1 VNGSGILWRRHLAGG
16 FVVCGTKEKTAGATG
31 SRAHR
36 ASGSIYRGAESC
48 VCEGGVLD
56 IMESFGD
63 PMEPALV
70 DLNNVR
76 VIRGDNVA
84 LDDFSLR
91 INSGEH
97 VAILGPNGCGK
108 STLIKTIT
116 RECYPVLREGS
127 SMTILGQLRWNVFE
141 LRSVL
146 GIVSNDLMQDV
157 TGETSGREVVLSGF
171 FSSTRIFDHL
181 TVEPS
186 QFKRADA
193 VLERIGVPHLADRP
207 VQEMSSGEAKR
218 ILIARALVHDPRTL
232 LFDEPSNSLDVFA
245 QHGLRE
251 TMRELA
257 QSGIGIVLVTHHLS
271 DVIPEID
278 RVVLMRNGKIQADG
292 QKKDLLNPEEISRL
306 FGLRIEITQRDGYY
320 HLW

>member
-1 VNGSGILWRRHLAGG
+1 
-16 FVVCGTKEKTAGATG
+16 
-31 SRAHR
+31 
-36 ASGSIYRGAESC
+36 
-48 VCEGGVLD
+48 
-56 IMESFGD
+56 
-63 PMEPALV
+63 MEPALV
-70 DLNNVR
+70 DLKNVR

-91 INSGEH
+91 IAAGEH

-116 RECYPVLREGS
+116 RECYPIVRENS
-127 SMTILGQLRWNVFE
+127 SMTILGQQRWNIFE
-141 LRSVL
+141 LRSIL

-171 FSSTRIFDHL
+171 FSSTRVFDHQ
-181 TVEPS
+181 TVEPG
-186 QFKRADA
+186 QRKRADD
-193 VLERIGVPHLADRP
+193 VLKRLGISYLADRA
-207 VQEMSSGEAKR
+207 VAEMSSGEAKR
-218 ILIARALVHDPRTL
+218 ILIARALVHDPKTL

-251 TMRELA
+251 SMRALA

-278 RVVLMRNGKIQADG
+278 RVVLMRKGKIQADG
-292 QKKDLLNPEEISRL
+292 RKEDLLEPEQISRL
-306 FGLRIEITQRDGYY
+306 FGIRVDITRRDGYY

>member
-1 VNGSGILWRRHLAGG
+1 
-16 FVVCGTKEKTAGATG
+16 
-31 SRAHR
+31 
-36 ASGSIYRGAESC
+36 
-48 VCEGGVLD
+48 
-56 IMESFGD
+56 
-63 PMEPALV
+63 MEPALV
-70 DLNNVR
+70 DLKNVR
-76 VIRGDNVA
+76 VNRGDNVA

-116 RECYPVLREGS
+116 RECYPVIRDGS
-127 SMTILGQLRWNVFE
+127 SMTILGQSRWNIFE

-146 GIVSNDLMQDV
+146 GIVSNDLMTDV

-171 FSSTRIFDHL
+171 FSSTRIFDHQ
-181 TVEPS
+181 TVEPL
-186 QFKRADA
+186 QRERADA
-193 VLERIGVPHLADRP
+193 VLKRLGVPHLVKRA
-207 VQEMSSGEAKR
+207 VAEMSSGEAKR

-245 QHGLRE
+245 QHELRE
-251 TMRELA
+251 SMRELA

-271 DVIPEID
+271 DVIPEIE
-278 RVVLMRNGKIQADG
+278 RVVLMKNGKIQADG
-292 QKKDLLNPEEISRL
+292 NKADLLNPGEISRL
-306 FGLRIEITQRDGYY
+306 FGIPVEITQRDGYY

>member
-1 VNGSGILWRRHLAGG
+1 V
-16 FVVCGTKEKTAGATG
+16 F
-31 SRAHR
+31 
-36 ASGSIYRGAESC
+36 AS
-48 VCEGGVLD
+48 GVLD
-56 IMESFGD
+56 IMESFGEF
-63 PMEPALV
+63 MGPALV
-70 DLNNVR
+70 DLKNVR

-91 INSGEH
+91 INAGEH

-116 RECYPVLREGS
+116 RECYPVIREGS
-127 SMTILGQLRWNVFE
+127 SMTILGQSRWNIFE

-171 FSSTRIFDHL
+171 FSSTRIFDHQ
-181 TVEPS
+181 TVEPL
-186 QFKRADA
+186 QRERADA
-193 VLERIGVPHLADRP
+193 VLERIGVRHLADRP
-207 VQEMSSGEAKR
+207 VAEMSSGEAKR

-292 QKKDLLNPEEISRL
+292 RKNDLLNPEEISRL
-306 FGLRIEITQRDGYY
+306 FDIPVDITRRDGFY

>member
-1 VNGSGILWRRHLAGG
+1 MASRSTNPRRL
-16 FVVCGTKEKTAGATG
+16 KAGARI
-31 SRAHR
+31 S
-36 ASGSIYRGAESC
+36 ESS
-48 VCEGGVLD
+48 VFDEQVFD
-56 IMESFGD
+56 MMESFGD

-70 DLNNVR
+70 DLKNVR
-76 VIRGDNVA
+76 IVRGDNVA

-91 INSGEH
+91 INAGEH

-108 STLIKTIT
+108 SSLIKTIT
-116 RECYPVLREGS
+116 RECYPVVRDGS
-127 SMTILGQLRWNVFE
+127 SVTILGQSRWNIFE

-171 FSSTRIFDHL
+171 FSSTRIFDHQ
-181 TVEPS
+181 TVEPE
-186 QFKRADA
+186 QRERADA
-193 VLERIGVPHLADRP
+193 ALERIGVSHLADRA
-207 VQEMSSGEAKR
+207 VAEMSSGEAKR
-218 ILIARALVHDPRTL
+218 ILIARALVHDPQTL

-245 QHGLRE
+245 QHGLRQ

-278 RVVLMRNGKIQADG
+278 RVVLMRAGKIQADG
-292 QKKDLLNPEEISRL
+292 RKTDLLNPEQLSRVFGISV
-306 FGLRIEITQRDGYY
+306 EITRRDGYY

>member
-1 VNGSGILWRRHLAGG
+1 VSTS
-16 FVVCGTKEKTAGATG
+16 V
-31 SRAHR
+31 
-36 ASGSIYRGAESC
+36 
-48 VCEGGVLD
+48 VLD
-56 IMESFGD
+56 IMESFGEFMG
-63 PMEPALV
+63 PVLV
-70 DLNNVR
+70 DLKNVR

-91 INSGEH
+91 INAGEH

-116 RECYPVLREGS
+116 RECYPVIREGS
-127 SMTILGQLRWNVFE
+127 SMTILGQLRWNIFE

-171 FSSTRIFDHL
+171 FSSTRIFDHQ
-181 TVEPS
+181 TVEPL
-186 QFKRADA
+186 QRERADA
-193 VLERIGVPHLADRP
+193 VLERIGVRHLADRP
-207 VQEMSSGEAKR
+207 VAEMSSGEAKR

-251 TMRELA
+251 TMRVLA

-292 QKKDLLNPEEISRL
+292 RKNDLLNPEEISRL
-306 FGLRIEITQRDGYY
+306 FDIPVDITRRDGFY

>member
-1 VNGSGILWRRHLAGG
+1 VAFLNHLKICIEGDSPECSAGILPAILLRVKEIAGG
-16 FVVCGTKEKTAGATG
+16 TPA
-31 SRAHR
+31 RPD
-36 ASGSIYRGAESC
+36 GAEF
-48 VCEGGVLD
+48 GGRESSVLD

-63 PMEPALV
+63 SMGPALV
-70 DLNNVR
+70 DLKNVR

-91 INSGEH
+91 INAGEH

-116 RECYPVLREGS
+116 RECYPVIREGS
-127 SMTILGQLRWNVFE
+127 SMTILGQSRWNIFE

-171 FSSTRIFDHL
+171 FSSTRIFDHQ
-181 TVEPS
+181 TVEPL
-186 QFKRADA
+186 QRDRADA
-193 VLERIGVPHLADRP
+193 VLERIGVPHLAERP
-207 VQEMSSGEAKR
+207 VAEMSSGEAKR
-218 ILIARALVHDPRTL
+218 ILIARALVHDPQTL

-257 QSGIGIVLVTHHLS
+257 QSGIGIVLVTHQLS

-278 RVVLMRNGKIQADG
+278 RAVLMKDRKIQADG

-306 FGLRIEITQRDGYY
+306 FGIPVDITRRDGYY